1 MTFPRGDWSP
11 LKATYVTRPVRA
23 EGDNMERKLA
33 TIRQISEVRRI
44 PDADKICAYV
54 VDGWTVVD
62 SIGKYSVNDLVVFCE
77 IDSWIPHH
85 LAPFLTKDGK
95 QPKEYL
101 GIKGERLK
109 TAKLRGQLS
118 QGLLLPLDHEA
129 NNGDTI
135 LNMYWDSVNV
145 DDDSDY
151 TIPEEGYDL
160 TSLLGIVKWED
171 TRYMANMDARGSFPD
186 FIPKTDQ
193 ERVQNLDR
201 TLEKYFGQ
209 SFEVT
214 VKRDGSSLTAFV
226 NGEESG
232 VCSRN
237 VNLKETEDSA
247 FWCAVNSLSL
257 IPKIISTGRNLALQ
271 GELMSQKIQ
280 GNYEKV
286 QGIEWNC
293 FDIYDIDAQKY
304 LLPKERR
311 ELCKELDIPH
321 IAVVDEDFV
330 LCHNVD
336 QLLEMAE
343 GPGVNQGVKREGL
356 VFKHNKTDFSFKAI
370 SNSYLLKH
378 G

>member
-1 MTFPRGDWSP
+1 
-11 LKATYVTRPVRA
+11 
-23 EGDNMERKLA
+23 
-33 TIRQISEVRRI
+33 
-44 PDADKICAYV
+44 
-54 VDGWTVVD
+54 
-62 SIGKYSVNDLVVFCE
+62 
-77 IDSWIPHH
+77 
-85 LAPFLTKDGK
+85 
-95 QPKEYL
+95 
-101 GIKGERLK
+101 
-109 TAKLRGQLS
+109 
-118 QGLLLPLDHEA
+118 LLLPLVED
-129 NNGDTI
+129 N
-135 LNMYWDSVNV
+135 S
-145 DDDSDY
+145 
-151 TIPEEGYDL
+151 EEGQDF
-160 TSLLGIVKWED
+160 SECLGIIKWED

-247 FWCAVNSLSL
+247 FWTAANSLSL
-257 IPKIISTGRNLALQ
+257 IPKILSTGRNLALQ

-293 FDIYDIDAQKY
+293 FDIYDIDARKY

-311 ELCKELDIPH
+311 ELCKPQGIPH
-321 IAVVDEDFV
+321 IKIIDKEFILD
-330 LCHNVD
+330 HTVD

-343 GPGVNQGVKREGL
+343 GPGVNPGVKREGL
-356 VFKHNKTDFSFKAI
+356 VFKQNNGQFSFKAI

-378 G
+378 K

>member
-1 MTFPRGDWSP
+1 M
-11 LKATYVTRPVRA
+11 
-23 EGDNMERKLA
+23 RKMASVQRVLEKKSIVLA
-33 TIRQISEVRRI
+33 DLIE
-44 PDADKICAYV
+44 AYRVNGWWV
-54 VDGWTVVD
+54 VDKKDAYEVG
-62 SIGKYSVNDLVVFCE
+62 DLVVYCE
-77 IDSWIPHH
+77 VDSWIPHT
-85 LAPFLTKDGK
+85 LAPFLTKPGHS
-95 QPKEYL
+95 PREYL
-101 GIKGERLK
+101 GVKGERLR
-109 TAKLRGQLS
+109 TVKLKGQLS
-118 QGLLLPLDHEA
+118 QGLLLPLVED
-129 NNGDTI
+129 N
-135 LNMYWDSVNV
+135 S
-145 DDDSDY
+145 
-151 TIPEEGYDL
+151 EEGQDF
-160 TSLLGIVKWED
+160 SEILGITKWED
-171 TRYMANMDARGSFPD
+171 TRYMANMDARGNFPD

-237 VNLKETEDSA
+237 INLKETEDSA
-247 FWCAVNSLSL
+247 FWAAANSLSL
-257 IPKIISTGRNLALQ
+257 IPKILSTGRNLALQ

-293 FDIYDIDAQKY
+293 FDIYDIDSRKY

-311 ELCKELDIPH
+311 ELCKQLNIPH
-321 IAVVDEDFV
+321 IKVVEEDFV

-343 GPGVNQGVKREGL
+343 GPGVNPGVKREGL
-356 VFKHNKTDFSFKAI
+356 VFKSNESAFSFKAI
-370 SNSYLLKH
+370 SNSYLLKR

>member
-1 MTFPRGDWSP
+1 M
-11 LKATYVTRPVRA
+11 
-23 EGDNMERKLA
+23 RKMASVQRVLEKKS
-33 TIRQISEVRRI
+33 IVG
-44 PDADKICAYV
+44 ADLIEAYRVNGWWV
-54 VDGWTVVD
+54 VDKKDAHEVG
-62 SIGKYSVNDLVVFCE
+62 DLVVYCE
-77 IDSWIPHH
+77 VDSWIPHT
-85 LAPFLTKDGK
+85 LAPFLTKPGHY
-95 QPKEYL
+95 PREYL
-101 GIKGERLK
+101 GVEGERLR
-109 TAKLRGQLS
+109 TVKLKGQLS
-118 QGLLLPLDHEA
+118 QGLLLPLVED
-129 NNGDTI
+129 N
-135 LNMYWDSVNV
+135 S
-145 DDDSDY
+145 
-151 TIPEEGYDL
+151 EEGKDF
-160 TSLLGIVKWED
+160 SEILGITKWED
-171 TRYMANMDARGSFPD
+171 TRYMANMDARGNFPD

-237 VNLKETEDSA
+237 VNLKETKDSA
-247 FWCAVNSLSL
+247 FWAAANSLSL
-257 IPKIISTGRNLALQ
+257 IPKILSTGRNLALQ

-293 FDIYDIDAQKY
+293 FDIYDIDTQAY

-311 ELCKELDIPH
+311 ELCKQLRIPH
-321 IAVVDEDFV
+321 IKVVEEDFV

-343 GPGVNQGVKREGL
+343 GPGVNAGVKREGL
-356 VFKHNKTDFSFKAI
+356 VFNSNGVVFSFKAI

>member
-1 MTFPRGDWSP
+1 M
-11 LKATYVTRPVRA
+11 
-23 EGDNMERKLA
+23 RKMASVQRVLEKKS
-33 TIRQISEVRRI
+33 IVG
-44 PDADKICAYV
+44 ADLIEAYRVNGWWV
-54 VDGWTVVD
+54 VDKKDAHEVG
-62 SIGKYSVNDLVVFCE
+62 DLVVYCE
-77 IDSWIPHH
+77 VDSWIPHT
-85 LAPFLTKDGK
+85 LAPFLTKPGHY
-95 QPKEYL
+95 PREYL
-101 GIKGERLK
+101 GVEGERLR
-109 TAKLRGQLS
+109 TVKLKGQLS
-118 QGLLLPLDHEA
+118 QGLLLPLVED
-129 NNGDTI
+129 N
-135 LNMYWDSVNV
+135 SK
-145 DDDSDY
+145 
-151 TIPEEGYDL
+151 EGKDF
-160 TSLLGIVKWED
+160 SEILGITKWED
-171 TRYMANMDARGSFPD
+171 TRYMANMDARGNFPD

-247 FWCAVNSLSL
+247 FWAAANSLSL
-257 IPKIISTGRNLALQ
+257 IPKILSTGRNLALQ

-286 QGIEWNC
+286 QGIEWIC
-293 FDIYDIDAQKY
+293 FDIYDIDTQAY

-311 ELCKELDIPH
+311 ELCKQLRIPH
-321 IAVVDEDFV
+321 IKVVEEDFV

-343 GPGVNQGVKREGL
+343 GPGVNAGVKREGL
-356 VFKHNKTDFSFKAI
+356 VFKQNNGQFSFKAI

>member
-1 MTFPRGDWSP
+1 M
-11 LKATYVTRPVRA
+11 
-23 EGDNMERKLA
+23 RKLA
-33 TIRQISEVRRI
+33 SVQRVLEKKQIAG
-44 PDADKICAYV
+44 ADLVEAYRVNGWWV
-54 VDGWTVVD
+54 VDKKDAYKVG
-62 SIGKYSVNDLVVFCE
+62 DLVVYCE
-77 IDSWIPHH
+77 VDSWMPHH

-135 LNMYWDSVNV
+135 LNMYWDSVDA

-171 TRYMANMDARGSFPD
+171 TRYMANMDAQGSFPD

-237 VNLKETEDSA
+237 VNLKETEYSA
-247 FWCAVNSLSL
+247 FWAAANSLCL
-257 IPKIISTGRNLALQ
+257 IPKILSTGRNLALQ

-293 FDIYDIDAQKY
+293 FDIYDIDARKY

-311 ELCKELDIPH
+311 ELCKQLNIPH
-321 IAVVDEDFV
+321 IKVVEEDFV

-343 GPGVNQGVKREGL
+343 GPGVNPGVKREGL
-356 VFKHNKTDFSFKAI
+356 CFKHNKTDFSFKAI
-370 SNSYLLKH
+370 SNSYLLKR

>member
-1 MTFPRGDWSP
+1 M
-11 LKATYVTRPVRA
+11 
-23 EGDNMERKLA
+23 RKMASVQRVLEKKS
-33 TIRQISEVRRI
+33 IVG
-44 PDADKICAYV
+44 ADLIEAYRVNGWWV
-54 VDGWTVVD
+54 VDKKDAHEVG
-62 SIGKYSVNDLVVFCE
+62 DLVVYCE
-77 IDSWIPHH
+77 VDSWIPHT
-85 LAPFLTKDGK
+85 LAPFLTKPGHY
-95 QPKEYL
+95 PREYL
-101 GIKGERLK
+101 GVEGERLR
-109 TAKLRGQLS
+109 TVKLKGQLS
-118 QGLLLPLDHEA
+118 QGLLLPLVE
-129 NNGDTI
+129 DT
-135 LNMYWDSVNV
+135 S
-145 DDDSDY
+145 
-151 TIPEEGYDL
+151 EEGQDF
-160 TSLLGIVKWED
+160 SEILGITKWED
-171 TRYMANMDARGSFPD
+171 TRYMANMDARGKFPD

-247 FWCAVNSLSL
+247 FWAAANSLSL
-257 IPKIISTGRNLALQ
+257 IPKILSTGRNLALQ

-293 FDIYDIDAQKY
+293 FDIYDIDTQAY

-311 ELCKELDIPH
+311 ELCKQLNIPH
-321 IAVVDEDFV
+321 IKVVEEDFV

-343 GPGVNQGVKREGL
+343 GPGVNPGVKREGL
-356 VFKHNKTDFSFKAI
+356 VFKINEAAFSFKAI

>member
-1 MTFPRGDWSP
+1 M
-11 LKATYVTRPVRA
+11 
-23 EGDNMERKLA
+23 RKMA
-33 TIRQISEVRRI
+33 SVQRI
-44 PDADKICAYV
+44 LEKKSIVGADLIEAYRVNGWWV
-54 VDGWTVVD
+54 VDKKDAHEVG
-62 SIGKYSVNDLVVFCE
+62 DLVVYCE
-77 IDSWIPHH
+77 VDSWIPHT
-85 LAPFLTKDGK
+85 LAPFLTKPGHY
-95 QPKEYL
+95 PREYL
-101 GIKGERLK
+101 GVEGERLR
-109 TAKLRGQLS
+109 TVKLKGQLS
-118 QGLLLPLDHEA
+118 QGLLLPLVED
-129 NNGDTI
+129 N
-135 LNMYWDSVNV
+135 S
-145 DDDSDY
+145 
-151 TIPEEGYDL
+151 EEGQDF
-160 TSLLGIVKWED
+160 SEILGITKWED
-171 TRYMANMDARGSFPD
+171 TRYMANMDARGNFPD

-247 FWCAVNSLSL
+247 FWAAANSLSL
-257 IPKIISTGRNLALQ
+257 IPKILSTGRNLALQ

-293 FDIYDIDAQKY
+293 FDIYDIDTQEY

-311 ELCKELDIPH
+311 ELCKQLNIPH
-321 IAVVDEDFV
+321 IKVVEEDFV

-343 GPGVNQGVKREGL
+343 GPGVNAGVKREGL
-356 VFKHNKTDFSFKAI
+356 VFKQNNGQFSFKAI
-370 SNSYLLKH
+370 SNEYLFRK

>member
-1 MTFPRGDWSP
+1 M
-11 LKATYVTRPVRA
+11 
-23 EGDNMERKLA
+23 RKMASVQRVLEKKS
-33 TIRQISEVRRI
+33 IVG
-44 PDADKICAYV
+44 ADLIEAYRVNGWWV
-54 VDGWTVVD
+54 VDKKGAHEV
-62 SIGKYSVNDLVVFCE
+62 GDLVVYCE
-77 IDSWIPHH
+77 VDSWIPHT
-85 LAPFLTKDGK
+85 LAPFLTKPGHY
-95 QPKEYL
+95 PREYL
-101 GIKGERLK
+101 GVEGERLR
-109 TAKLRGQLS
+109 TVKLKGQLS
-118 QGLLLPLDHEA
+118 QGLLLPLVE
-129 NNGDTI
+129 DT
-135 LNMYWDSVNV
+135 S
-145 DDDSDY
+145 
-151 TIPEEGYDL
+151 EEGKDF
-160 TSLLGIVKWED
+160 SEILGIIKWED
-171 TRYMANMDARGSFPD
+171 TRYMANMDARGNFPD

-247 FWCAVNSLSL
+247 FWAAANSLSL
-257 IPKIISTGRNLALQ
+257 IPKILSTGRNLALQ

-293 FDIYDIDAQKY
+293 FDIYDIDAQSY

-311 ELCKELDIPH
+311 ELCNQLRIPH
-321 IAVVDEDFV
+321 IKVVEEDFV

-343 GPGVNQGVKREGL
+343 GPGVNAGVKREGL
-356 VFKHNKTDFSFKAI
+356 VFKQNNGQFSFKAI

>member
-1 MTFPRGDWSP
+1 M
-11 LKATYVTRPVRA
+11 
-23 EGDNMERKLA
+23 RKMASVQRVLEKKS
-33 TIRQISEVRRI
+33 IVG
-44 PDADKICAYV
+44 ADLIEAYRVNGWWV
-54 VDGWTVVD
+54 VDKKGAHEV
-62 SIGKYSVNDLVVFCE
+62 GDLVVYCE
-77 IDSWIPHH
+77 VDSWIPHT
-85 LAPFLTKDGK
+85 LAPFLTKPGHY
-95 QPKEYL
+95 PREYL
-101 GIKGERLK
+101 GVEGERLR
-109 TAKLRGQLS
+109 TVKLKGQLS
-118 QGLLLPLDHEA
+118 QGLLLPLVED
-129 NNGDTI
+129 N
-135 LNMYWDSVNV
+135 S
-145 DDDSDY
+145 
-151 TIPEEGYDL
+151 EEGKDF
-160 TSLLGIVKWED
+160 SEILGITKWED
-171 TRYMANMDARGSFPD
+171 TRYMANMDARGNFPD

-237 VNLKETEDSA
+237 MNLKETEDSA
-247 FWCAVNSLSL
+247 FWAAANSLSL
-257 IPKIISTGRNLALQ
+257 IPKILSTGRNLALQ

-293 FDIYDIDAQKY
+293 FDIYDIDTQAY

-311 ELCKELDIPH
+311 ELCKQLRIPH
-321 IAVVDEDFV
+321 IKVVEEDFV

-343 GPGVNQGVKREGL
+343 GPGVNPGVKQEGIVL
-356 VFKHNKTDFSFKAI
+356 KNNGVVFSFKVI

>member
-1 MTFPRGDWSP
+1 M
-11 LKATYVTRPVRA
+11 
-23 EGDNMERKLA
+23 RKLA
-33 TIRQISEVRRI
+33 SVQRVLEKKQIAGACLIE
-44 PDADKICAYV
+44 AYRVNGWWV
-54 VDGWTVVD
+54 VDKKDAYEVG
-62 SIGKYSVNDLVVFCE
+62 DLVVYCE
-77 IDSWIPHH
+77 VDSWIPHT
-85 LAPFLTKDGK
+85 LAPFLTKPGHY
-95 QPKEYL
+95 PREYL
-101 GIKGERLK
+101 GVKGERLR
-109 TAKLRGQLS
+109 TVKLKGQIS
-118 QGLLLPLDHEA
+118 QGLLLPLVED
-129 NNGDTI
+129 N
-135 LNMYWDSVNV
+135 S
-145 DDDSDY
+145 
-151 TIPEEGYDL
+151 EEGQDF
-160 TSLLGIVKWED
+160 SEILGIIKWED

-247 FWCAVNSLSL
+247 FWAAANSLSL
-257 IPKIISTGRNLALQ
+257 IPKILSTGRNLALQ

-293 FDIYDIDAQKY
+293 FDIYDIDARKY

-311 ELCKELDIPH
+311 ELCKQLNIPH
-321 IAVVDEDFV
+321 IKVVEEDFV

-343 GPGVNQGVKREGL
+343 GPGVNPGVKREGVVL
-356 VFKHNKTDFSFKAI
+356 KHNKTDFSFKAI
-370 SNSYLLKH
+370 SNSYLLKR

>member
-1 MTFPRGDWSP
+1 M
-11 LKATYVTRPVRA
+11 
-23 EGDNMERKLA
+23 RKMASVQRVLEKKP
-33 TIRQISEVRRI
+33 IIG
-44 PDADKICAYV
+44 ADLIEAYRVNGWWV
-54 VDGWTVVD
+54 VDKKGAHEV
-62 SIGKYSVNDLVVFCE
+62 GDLVVYCE
-77 IDSWIPHH
+77 VDSWVPHT
-85 LAPFLTKDGK
+85 LAPFLTKPGHY
-95 QPKEYL
+95 PREYL
-101 GIKGERLK
+101 GVEGERLR
-109 TAKLRGQLS
+109 TVKLKGQLS
-118 QGLLLPLDHEA
+118 QGLLLPLVE
-129 NNGDTI
+129 DT
-135 LNMYWDSVNV
+135 S
-145 DDDSDY
+145 
-151 TIPEEGYDL
+151 EEGQDF
-160 TSLLGIVKWED
+160 SEILGITKWED
-171 TRYMANMDARGSFPD
+171 TRYMANMDARGNFPD

-237 VNLKETEDSA
+237 MNLKETEDSA
-247 FWCAVNSLSL
+247 FWAAANSLSL
-257 IPKIISTGRNLALQ
+257 IPKILSTGRNLALQ

-293 FDIYDIDAQKY
+293 FDIYDIDTQEY

-311 ELCKELDIPH
+311 ELCKQLRIPH
-321 IAVVDEDFV
+321 IKVVEEDFV

-343 GPGVNQGVKREGL
+343 GPGVNPGVKREGL
-356 VFKHNKTDFSFKAI
+356 IFKQNNGQFSFKAI
-370 SNSYLLKH
+370 SNEYLFRK

>member
-1 MTFPRGDWSP
+1 M
-11 LKATYVTRPVRA
+11 
-23 EGDNMERKLA
+23 RKLA
-33 TIRQISEVRRI
+33 SVQRVLEKKSIVL
-44 PDADKICAYV
+44 ADLIEAYRVNGWWV
-54 VDGWTVVD
+54 VDKKDAYEVG
-62 SIGKYSVNDLVVFCE
+62 DLVVYCE
-77 IDSWIPHH
+77 VDSWIPHT
-85 LAPFLTKDGK
+85 LAPFLTKPGHS
-95 QPKEYL
+95 PREYL
-101 GIKGERLK
+101 GVKGERLR
-109 TAKLRGQLS
+109 TVKLKGQLS
-118 QGLLLPLDHEA
+118 QGLLLPLVED
-129 NNGDTI
+129 N
-135 LNMYWDSVNV
+135 S
-145 DDDSDY
+145 
-151 TIPEEGYDL
+151 EEGQDF
-160 TSLLGIVKWED
+160 SEILGIIKWED
-171 TRYMANMDARGSFPD
+171 TRYMANMDARGNFPD

-237 VNLKETEDSA
+237 INLKETEDSA
-247 FWCAVNSLSL
+247 FWAAANSLSL
-257 IPKIISTGRNLALQ
+257 IPKILSTGRNLALQ

-293 FDIYDIDAQKY
+293 FDIYDIDARKY

-311 ELCKELDIPH
+311 ELCKQLNIPH
-321 IAVVDEDFV
+321 IKVVEEDFV

-343 GPGVNQGVKREGL
+343 GPGVNPGVKREGL
-356 VFKHNKTDFSFKAI
+356 VFKSNEAAFSFKAI

>member
-1 MTFPRGDWSP
+1 M
-11 LKATYVTRPVRA
+11 
-23 EGDNMERKLA
+23 RKLA
-33 TIRQISEVRRI
+33 SVQRVLEKKSIVG
-44 PDADKICAYV
+44 ADLIEAYRVNGWWV
-54 VDGWTVVD
+54 VDKKDAHEVG
-62 SIGKYSVNDLVVFCE
+62 DLVVYCE
-77 IDSWIPHH
+77 VDSWIPHT
-85 LAPFLTKDGK
+85 LAPFLTKPGHY
-95 QPKEYL
+95 PREYL
-101 GIKGERLK
+101 GVEGERLR
-109 TAKLRGQLS
+109 TVKLKGQLS
-118 QGLLLPLDHEA
+118 QGLLLPLVED
-129 NNGDTI
+129 N
-135 LNMYWDSVNV
+135 S
-145 DDDSDY
+145 
-151 TIPEEGYDL
+151 EEGQDF
-160 TSLLGIVKWED
+160 SEILGIIKWED
-171 TRYMANMDARGSFPD
+171 TRYMANMDARGNFPD

-247 FWCAVNSLSL
+247 FWAAANSLSL
-257 IPKIISTGRNLALQ
+257 IPKILSTGRNLALQ

-293 FDIYDIDAQKY
+293 FDIYDIDTQEY

-311 ELCKELDIPH
+311 ELCKQLRIPH
-321 IAVVDEDFV
+321 IKVVEEDFV

-343 GPGVNQGVKREGL
+343 GPGVNPGVKREGI
-356 VFKHNKTDFSFKAI
+356 VFKSNEAVFSFKAI

>member
-1 MTFPRGDWSP
+1 M
-11 LKATYVTRPVRA
+11 
-23 EGDNMERKLA
+23 RKMASVQRVLEKKP
-33 TIRQISEVRRI
+33 IVG
-44 PDADKICAYV
+44 ADLIEAYRVNGWWV
-54 VDGWTVVD
+54 VDKKDAYEVG
-62 SIGKYSVNDLVVFCE
+62 DLVVYCE
-77 IDSWIPHH
+77 VDSWIPHA
-85 LAPFLTKDGK
+85 LAPFLTKPGHS
-95 QPKEYL
+95 PREYL
-101 GIKGERLK
+101 GVKGERLR
-109 TAKLRGQLS
+109 TVKLKGQLS
-118 QGLLLPLDHEA
+118 QGLLLPLVED
-129 NNGDTI
+129 N
-135 LNMYWDSVNV
+135 S
-145 DDDSDY
+145 
-151 TIPEEGYDL
+151 EEGQDF
-160 TSLLGIVKWED
+160 SEILGITKWED
-171 TRYMANMDARGSFPD
+171 TRYMANMDARGNFPD

-247 FWCAVNSLSL
+247 FWAAANSLSL
-257 IPKIISTGRNLALQ
+257 IPKILSTGRNLALQ

-286 QGIEWNC
+286 QSIEWNC
-293 FDIYDIDAQKY
+293 FDIYDIDTQEY

-311 ELCKELDIPH
+311 ELCKQLRIPH
-321 IAVVDEDFV
+321 IKVVEEDFV

-343 GPGVNQGVKREGL
+343 GPGVNAGVKREGL
-356 VFKHNKTDFSFKAI
+356 VFKSNESAFSFKAI
-370 SNSYLLKH
+370 SNSYLLKRR
-378 G
+378 

>member
-1 MTFPRGDWSP
+1 M
-11 LKATYVTRPVRA
+11 
-23 EGDNMERKLA
+23 RKLA
-33 TIRQISEVRRI
+33 SVQRVLEKKPIVGADLIEAYRVNGWWV
-44 PDADKICAYV
+44 ADKKDAYKV
-54 VDGWTVVD
+54 G
-62 SIGKYSVNDLVVFCE
+62 DLVVYCE
-77 IDSWIPHH
+77 VDSWIPHT
-85 LAPFLTKDGK
+85 LAPFLTKPGHS
-95 QPKEYL
+95 PREYL
-101 GIKGERLK
+101 GVEGERLR
-109 TAKLRGQLS
+109 TVKLKGQLS
-118 QGLLLPLDHEA
+118 QGLLLPLVED
-129 NNGDTI
+129 N
-135 LNMYWDSVNV
+135 S
-145 DDDSDY
+145 
-151 TIPEEGYDL
+151 EEGQDF
-160 TSLLGIVKWED
+160 SEILGITKWED
-171 TRYMANMDARGSFPD
+171 TRYMANMDARGNFPD

-193 ERVQNLDR
+193 ERVQNFNR

-247 FWCAVNSLSL
+247 FWAAANSLSL
-257 IPKIISTGRNLALQ
+257 IPKILSTGRNLALQ

-293 FDIYDIDAQKY
+293 FDIYDIDARKY

-311 ELCKELDIPH
+311 ELCKQLNIPH
-321 IAVVDEDFV
+321 IKVVEEDFV

-370 SNSYLLKH
+370 SNSYLLKR

>member
-1 MTFPRGDWSP
+1 M
-11 LKATYVTRPVRA
+11 
-23 EGDNMERKLA
+23 RKMASVQRVLEKKS
-33 TIRQISEVRRI
+33 IVG
-44 PDADKICAYV
+44 ADLIEAYRVNGWWV
-54 VDGWTVVD
+54 VDKKGAYEV
-62 SIGKYSVNDLVVFCE
+62 GDLVVYCE
-77 IDSWIPHH
+77 VDSWIPHI
-85 LAPFLTKDGK
+85 LAPFLTKPGHY
-95 QPKEYL
+95 PREYL
-101 GIKGERLK
+101 GVEGERLR
-109 TAKLRGQLS
+109 TVKLKGQLS
-118 QGLLLPLDHEA
+118 QGLLLPLVED
-129 NNGDTI
+129 N
-135 LNMYWDSVNV
+135 S
-145 DDDSDY
+145 
-151 TIPEEGYDL
+151 EEGQDF
-160 TSLLGIVKWED
+160 SEILGITKWED
-171 TRYMANMDARGSFPD
+171 TRYMANMDARGNFPD

-247 FWCAVNSLSL
+247 FWAAANSLSL
-257 IPKIISTGRNLALQ
+257 IHKILSTGRNLALQ

-293 FDIYDIDAQKY
+293 FDIYDIDTQEY

-311 ELCKELDIPH
+311 ELCKQLRIPH
-321 IAVVDEDFV
+321 IKVVEEDFV

-343 GPGVNQGVKREGL
+343 GPGVNPGVKREGL
-356 VFKHNKTDFSFKAI
+356 VFKQNNGQFSFKAI

>member
-1 MTFPRGDWSP
+1 M
-11 LKATYVTRPVRA
+11 
-23 EGDNMERKLA
+23 RKMVSVQRVLEKKS
-33 TIRQISEVRRI
+33 IVG
-44 PDADKICAYV
+44 ADLIEAYRVNGWWV
-54 VDGWTVVD
+54 VDKKGAHEV
-62 SIGKYSVNDLVVFCE
+62 GDLVVYCE
-77 IDSWIPHH
+77 VDSWIPHT
-85 LAPFLTKDGK
+85 LAPFLTKPGHY
-95 QPKEYL
+95 PREYL
-101 GIKGERLK
+101 GVEGERLR
-109 TAKLRGQLS
+109 TVKLKGQLS
-118 QGLLLPLDHEA
+118 QGLLLPLVE
-129 NNGDTI
+129 DT
-135 LNMYWDSVNV
+135 S
-145 DDDSDY
+145 
-151 TIPEEGYDL
+151 EEGQDF
-160 TSLLGIVKWED
+160 SEILGITKWED
-171 TRYMANMDARGSFPD
+171 TRYMANMDARGNFPD

-247 FWCAVNSLSL
+247 FWAAANSLSL
-257 IPKIISTGRNLALQ
+257 IPKILSTGRNLALQ

-293 FDIYDIDAQKY
+293 FDIYDIDTQEY

-311 ELCKELDIPH
+311 ELCKQLRIPH
-321 IAVVDEDFV
+321 IKVVEEDFV

-343 GPGVNQGVKREGL
+343 GPGVNAGVKREGL
-356 VFKHNKTDFSFKAI
+356 VFKQNNGQFSFKAI

>member
-1 MTFPRGDWSP
+1 M
-11 LKATYVTRPVRA
+11 
-23 EGDNMERKLA
+23 RKLA
-33 TIRQISEVRRI
+33 SVQRVLEKKSIVG
-44 PDADKICAYV
+44 ADLIEAYRVNGWWV
-54 VDGWTVVD
+54 VDKKDAHEVG
-62 SIGKYSVNDLVVFCE
+62 DLVVYCE
-77 IDSWIPHH
+77 VDSWIPHT
-85 LAPFLTKDGK
+85 LAPFLTKPGHY
-95 QPKEYL
+95 PREYL
-101 GIKGERLK
+101 GVEGERLR
-109 TAKLRGQLS
+109 TVKLKGQLS
-118 QGLLLPLDHEA
+118 QGLLLPLVED
-129 NNGDTI
+129 N
-135 LNMYWDSVNV
+135 S
-145 DDDSDY
+145 
-151 TIPEEGYDL
+151 EEGQDF
-160 TSLLGIVKWED
+160 SEILGITKWED
-171 TRYMANMDARGSFPD
+171 TRYMANMDARGNFPD

-247 FWCAVNSLSL
+247 FWAAANSLSL
-257 IPKIISTGRNLALQ
+257 IPKILSTGRNLALQ

-293 FDIYDIDAQKY
+293 FDIYDIDTQAY

-311 ELCKELDIPH
+311 ELCKQLRIPH
-321 IAVVDEDFV
+321 IKVVEEDFV

-336 QLLEMAE
+336 QLLEVAE
-343 GPGVNQGVKREGL
+343 GPGVNPGVKREGL
-356 VFKHNKTDFSFKAI
+356 VFKQNNGQFSFKAI
-370 SNSYLLKH
+370 SNEYLFRK

>member
-1 MTFPRGDWSP
+1 M
-11 LKATYVTRPVRA
+11 
-23 EGDNMERKLA
+23 RKMASVQRVLEKKP
-33 TIRQISEVRRI
+33 IVG
-44 PDADKICAYV
+44 ADLVEAYRVNGWWV
-54 VDGWTVVD
+54 VDKKDAHEVG
-62 SIGKYSVNDLVVFCE
+62 DLVVYCE
-77 IDSWIPHH
+77 VDSWIPHT
-85 LAPFLTKDGK
+85 LAPFLTKPGHS
-95 QPKEYL
+95 PREYL
-101 GIKGERLK
+101 GVEGERLR
-109 TAKLRGQLS
+109 TVKLKGQLS
-118 QGLLLPLDHEA
+118 QGLLLPLVED
-129 NNGDTI
+129 N
-135 LNMYWDSVNV
+135 S
-145 DDDSDY
+145 
-151 TIPEEGYDL
+151 EEGQDF
-160 TSLLGIVKWED
+160 SEILGITKWED
-171 TRYMANMDARGSFPD
+171 TRYMANRDARGNFPD

-247 FWCAVNSLSL
+247 FWAAANSLSL
-257 IPKIISTGRNLALQ
+257 IPKILSTGRNLALQ

-293 FDIYDIDAQKY
+293 FDIYDIDTQEY

-311 ELCKELDIPH
+311 ELCKQLRIPH
-321 IAVVDEDFV
+321 IKVVEEDFV

-343 GPGVNQGVKREGL
+343 GPGVNPGVKREGL
-356 VFKHNKTDFSFKAI
+356 VFKSNESAFSFKAI
-370 SNSYLLKH
+370 SNSYLLKR

>member
-1 MTFPRGDWSP
+1 M
-11 LKATYVTRPVRA
+11 
-23 EGDNMERKLA
+23 RKMASVQRVLEKKS
-33 TIRQISEVRRI
+33 IVG
-44 PDADKICAYV
+44 ADLIEAYRVNGWWV
-54 VDGWTVVD
+54 VDKKDAHEVG
-62 SIGKYSVNDLVVFCE
+62 DLVVYCE
-77 IDSWIPHH
+77 VDSWIPHT
-85 LAPFLTKDGK
+85 LAPFLTKPGHY
-95 QPKEYL
+95 PREYL
-101 GIKGERLK
+101 GVEGERLR
-109 TAKLRGQLS
+109 TVKLKGQLS
-118 QGLLLPLDHEA
+118 QGLLLPLVED
-129 NNGDTI
+129 N
-135 LNMYWDSVNV
+135 S
-145 DDDSDY
+145 
-151 TIPEEGYDL
+151 EEGQDF
-160 TSLLGIVKWED
+160 SEILGITKWED
-171 TRYMANMDARGSFPD
+171 TRYMANMDARGNFPD

-247 FWCAVNSLSL
+247 FWAAANSLSL
-257 IPKIISTGRNLALQ
+257 IPKILSTGRNLALQ

-293 FDIYDIDAQKY
+293 FDIYDIDTQEY

-311 ELCKELDIPH
+311 ELCKQLRIPH
-321 IAVVDEDFV
+321 IKVVEEDFV

-343 GPGVNQGVKREGL
+343 GPGVNAGVKREGIVL
-356 VFKHNKTDFSFKAI
+356 KSNEEVFSFKAI

>member
-1 MTFPRGDWSP
+1 M
-11 LKATYVTRPVRA
+11 
-23 EGDNMERKLA
+23 RKLA
-33 TIRQISEVRRI
+33 SVQRVLEKKSIVG
-44 PDADKICAYV
+44 ADLIEAYRVNGWWV
-54 VDGWTVVD
+54 VDKKDAYEVG
-62 SIGKYSVNDLVVFCE
+62 DLVVYCE
-77 IDSWIPHH
+77 VDSWIPHT
-85 LAPFLTKDGK
+85 LAPFLTKPGHS
-95 QPKEYL
+95 PREYL
-101 GIKGERLK
+101 GVEGERLR
-109 TAKLRGQLS
+109 TVKLKGQLS
-118 QGLLLPLDHEA
+118 QGLLLPLVED
-129 NNGDTI
+129 N
-135 LNMYWDSVNV
+135 S
-145 DDDSDY
+145 
-151 TIPEEGYDL
+151 EEGQDF
-160 TSLLGIVKWED
+160 SEILGITKWED
-171 TRYMANMDARGSFPD
+171 TRYMANRDARGNFPD

-247 FWCAVNSLSL
+247 FWAAANSLSL
-257 IPKIISTGRNLALQ
+257 IPKILSTGRNLALQ

-293 FDIYDIDAQKY
+293 FDIYDIDTQEY

-311 ELCKELDIPH
+311 ELCKQLRIPH
-321 IAVVDEDFV
+321 IKVVEEDFV

-343 GPGVNQGVKREGL
+343 GPGVNPGVKREGL
-356 VFKHNKTDFSFKAI
+356 VFKSNESAFSFKAI
-370 SNSYLLKH
+370 SNSYLLKR

>member
-1 MTFPRGDWSP
+1 M
-11 LKATYVTRPVRA
+11 
-23 EGDNMERKLA
+23 RKMASVQRVLEKKP
-33 TIRQISEVRRI
+33 IVG
-44 PDADKICAYV
+44 ADLIEAYRVNGWWV
-54 VDGWTVVD
+54 VDKKDAYEVG
-62 SIGKYSVNDLVVFCE
+62 DLVVYCE
-77 IDSWIPHH
+77 VDSWIPHT
-85 LAPFLTKDGK
+85 LAPFLTKPGHS
-95 QPKEYL
+95 PREYL
-101 GIKGERLK
+101 GVKGERLRTVK
-109 TAKLRGQLS
+109 MKGQLS
-118 QGLLLPLDHEA
+118 QGLLLPLVEY
-129 NNGDTI
+129 N
-135 LNMYWDSVNV
+135 S
-145 DDDSDY
+145 
-151 TIPEEGYDL
+151 EEGQDF
-160 TSLLGIVKWED
+160 SEILGITKWED
-171 TRYMANMDARGSFPD
+171 TRYMANRDARGNFPD

-247 FWCAVNSLSL
+247 FWAAANSLSL
-257 IPKIISTGRNLALQ
+257 IPKILSTGRNLALQ

-293 FDIYDIDAQKY
+293 FDIYDIDTQEY

-311 ELCKELDIPH
+311 ELCKQLRIPH
-321 IAVVDEDFV
+321 IKVVEEDFV

-343 GPGVNQGVKREGL
+343 GPGVNPGVKREGL
-356 VFKHNKTDFSFKAI
+356 VFKSNESAFSFKAI
-370 SNSYLLKH
+370 SNSYLLKR

>member
-1 MTFPRGDWSP
+1 M
-11 LKATYVTRPVRA
+11 
-23 EGDNMERKLA
+23 RKMASVQRVLEKKS
-33 TIRQISEVRRI
+33 IVG
-44 PDADKICAYV
+44 ADLIEAYRVNGWWV
-54 VDGWTVVD
+54 VDKKGAYEV
-62 SIGKYSVNDLVVFCE
+62 GDLVVYCE
-77 IDSWIPHH
+77 VDSWIPHT
-85 LAPFLTKDGK
+85 LAPFLTKPGHY
-95 QPKEYL
+95 PREYL
-101 GIKGERLK
+101 GVEGERLR
-109 TAKLRGQLS
+109 TVKLKGQLS
-118 QGLLLPLDHEA
+118 QGLLLPLVED
-129 NNGDTI
+129 N
-135 LNMYWDSVNV
+135 S
-145 DDDSDY
+145 
-151 TIPEEGYDL
+151 EEGQDF
-160 TSLLGIVKWED
+160 SEILGITKWED
-171 TRYMANMDARGSFPD
+171 TRYMANMDARGNFPD

-247 FWCAVNSLSL
+247 FWAAANSLSL
-257 IPKIISTGRNLALQ
+257 IPKILSTGRNLALQ

-293 FDIYDIDAQKY
+293 FDIYDIDTQEY

-311 ELCKELDIPH
+311 ELCKQLRIPH
-321 IAVVDEDFV
+321 IKVVEEDFV

-343 GPGVNQGVKREGL
+343 GPGVNAEVKREGL
-356 VFKHNKTDFSFKAI
+356 VFKQNNGQFSFKAI
-370 SNSYLLKH
+370 SNEYLFRK

>member
-1 MTFPRGDWSP
+1 M
-11 LKATYVTRPVRA
+11 
-23 EGDNMERKLA
+23 RKLA
-33 TIRQISEVRRI
+33 SVQRVLEKKSIVG
-44 PDADKICAYV
+44 ADLIEAYRVNGWWV
-54 VDGWTVVD
+54 VDKKDAHEVG
-62 SIGKYSVNDLVVFCE
+62 DLVVYCE
-77 IDSWIPHH
+77 VDSWIPHT
-85 LAPFLTKDGK
+85 LAPFLTKPGHY
-95 QPKEYL
+95 PREYL
-101 GIKGERLK
+101 GVEGERLR
-109 TAKLRGQLS
+109 TVKLKGQLS
-118 QGLLLPLDHEA
+118 QGLLLPLVED
-129 NNGDTI
+129 N
-135 LNMYWDSVNV
+135 S
-145 DDDSDY
+145 
-151 TIPEEGYDL
+151 EEGKDF
-160 TSLLGIVKWED
+160 SEILGITKWED
-171 TRYMANMDARGSFPD
+171 TRYMANMDARGNFPD

-247 FWCAVNSLSL
+247 FWAAANSLSL
-257 IPKIISTGRNLALQ
+257 IPKILSTGRNLALQ

-293 FDIYDIDAQKY
+293 FDIYDIDTQAY

-311 ELCKELDIPH
+311 ELCKQLRIPH
-321 IAVVDEDFV
+321 IKVVEEDFV

-343 GPGVNQGVKREGL
+343 GPGVNAGVKREGL
-356 VFKHNKTDFSFKAI
+356 VFKQNNGQFSFKAI

>member
-1 MTFPRGDWSP
+1 M
-11 LKATYVTRPVRA
+11 
-23 EGDNMERKLA
+23 RKMASVQRVLEKKSIA
-33 TIRQISEVRRI
+33 G
-44 PDADKICAYV
+44 ADLIEAYRVNGWWV
-54 VDGWTVVD
+54 VDKKDAHEVG
-62 SIGKYSVNDLVVFCE
+62 DLVVYCE
-77 IDSWIPHH
+77 VDSWIPHT
-85 LAPFLTKDGK
+85 LAPFLTKPGHY
-95 QPKEYL
+95 PREYL
-101 GIKGERLK
+101 GVEGERLR
-109 TAKLRGQLS
+109 TVKLKGQLS
-118 QGLLLPLDHEA
+118 QGLLLPLVED
-129 NNGDTI
+129 N
-135 LNMYWDSVNV
+135 S
-145 DDDSDY
+145 
-151 TIPEEGYDL
+151 EEGKDF
-160 TSLLGIVKWED
+160 SEILGITKWED
-171 TRYMANMDARGSFPD
+171 TRYMANMDARGNFPD

-247 FWCAVNSLSL
+247 FWAAANSLSL
-257 IPKIISTGRNLALQ
+257 IPKILSTGRNLALQ

-293 FDIYDIDAQKY
+293 FDIYDIDTQAY

-311 ELCKELDIPH
+311 ELCKQLRIPH
-321 IAVVDEDFV
+321 IKVVEEDFV

-343 GPGVNQGVKREGL
+343 GPGVNAGVKREGL
-356 VFKHNKTDFSFKAI
+356 VFKQNNGQFSFKAI
-370 SNSYLLKH
+370 SNEYLFRK

>member
-1 MTFPRGDWSP
+1 M
-11 LKATYVTRPVRA
+11 
-23 EGDNMERKLA
+23 RKMASVQRVLEKKP
-33 TIRQISEVRRI
+33 IVG
-44 PDADKICAYV
+44 ADLIEAYRVNGWWV
-54 VDGWTVVD
+54 VDKKDAYEVG
-62 SIGKYSVNDLVVFCE
+62 DLVVYCE
-77 IDSWIPHH
+77 VDSWIPHA
-85 LAPFLTKDGK
+85 LAPFLTKPGHS
-95 QPKEYL
+95 PREYL
-101 GIKGERLK
+101 GVKGERLR
-109 TAKLRGQLS
+109 TVKLKGQLS
-118 QGLLLPLDHEA
+118 QGLLLPLVED
-129 NNGDTI
+129 N
-135 LNMYWDSVNV
+135 S
-145 DDDSDY
+145 
-151 TIPEEGYDL
+151 EEGQDF
-160 TSLLGIVKWED
+160 SEILGITKWED
-171 TRYMANMDARGSFPD
+171 TRYMANMDARGNFPD

-247 FWCAVNSLSL
+247 FWAAANSLSL
-257 IPKIISTGRNLALQ
+257 IPKILSTGRNLALQ

-286 QGIEWNC
+286 QSIEWNC
-293 FDIYDIDAQKY
+293 FDIYDIDTQEY

-311 ELCKELDIPH
+311 ELCKQLRIPH
-321 IAVVDEDFV
+321 IKVVEEDFV

-343 GPGVNQGVKREGL
+343 GPGVNAGVKREGL
-356 VFKHNKTDFSFKAI
+356 VFKSNEATFSFKAI

>member
-1 MTFPRGDWSP
+1 M
-11 LKATYVTRPVRA
+11 
-23 EGDNMERKLA
+23 RKMASVQRVLEKKS
-33 TIRQISEVRRI
+33 IVG
-44 PDADKICAYV
+44 ADLLEAYRVNGWWV
-54 VDGWTVVD
+54 VDKKGAYEV
-62 SIGKYSVNDLVVFCE
+62 GDLVVYCE
-77 IDSWIPHH
+77 VDSWIPHT
-85 LAPFLTKDGK
+85 LAPFLTKPGHY
-95 QPKEYL
+95 PREYL
-101 GIKGERLK
+101 GVEGERLR
-109 TAKLRGQLS
+109 TVKLKGQLS
-118 QGLLLPLDHEA
+118 QGLLLPLVED
-129 NNGDTI
+129 N
-135 LNMYWDSVNV
+135 S
-145 DDDSDY
+145 
-151 TIPEEGYDL
+151 EEGQDF
-160 TSLLGIVKWED
+160 SEILGITKWED
-171 TRYMANMDARGSFPD
+171 TRYMANMDARGNFPD

-247 FWCAVNSLSL
+247 FWAAANSLSL
-257 IPKIISTGRNLALQ
+257 IPKILSTGRNLALQ

-293 FDIYDIDAQKY
+293 FDIYDIDTQAY

-311 ELCKELDIPH
+311 ELCKQLRIPH
-321 IAVVDEDFV
+321 IKVVEEDFV

-343 GPGVNQGVKREGL
+343 GPGVNPGVKREGL
-356 VFKHNKTDFSFKAI
+356 VFKSNEATFSFKAI
-370 SNSYLLKH
+370 SNSYLLKR

>member
-1 MTFPRGDWSP
+1 M
-11 LKATYVTRPVRA
+11 
-23 EGDNMERKLA
+23 RKMASVQRVLEKKP
-33 TIRQISEVRRI
+33 IVG
-44 PDADKICAYV
+44 ADLVEAYRVNGWWV
-54 VDGWTVVD
+54 VDKKDAYEVG
-62 SIGKYSVNDLVVFCE
+62 DLVVYCE
-77 IDSWIPHH
+77 VDSWIPHT
-85 LAPFLTKDGK
+85 LAPFLTKPGHS
-95 QPKEYL
+95 PREYL
-101 GIKGERLK
+101 GVEGERLR
-109 TAKLRGQLS
+109 TVKLKGQLS
-118 QGLLLPLDHEA
+118 QGLLLPLVED
-129 NNGDTI
+129 N
-135 LNMYWDSVNV
+135 S
-145 DDDSDY
+145 
-151 TIPEEGYDL
+151 EEGQDF
-160 TSLLGIVKWED
+160 SEILGITKWED
-171 TRYMANMDARGSFPD
+171 TRYMANRDARGNFPD

-247 FWCAVNSLSL
+247 FWAAANSLSL
-257 IPKIISTGRNLALQ
+257 IPKILSTGRNLALQ

-293 FDIYDIDAQKY
+293 FDIYDIDTQEY

-311 ELCKELDIPH
+311 ELCKQLRIPH
-321 IAVVDEDFV
+321 IKVVEEDFV

-343 GPGVNQGVKREGL
+343 GPGVNPGVKREGL
-356 VFKHNKTDFSFKAI
+356 VFKSNESAFSFKAI
-370 SNSYLLKH
+370 SNSYLLKR

>member
-1 MTFPRGDWSP
+1 M
-11 LKATYVTRPVRA
+11 
-23 EGDNMERKLA
+23 RKMASVQRVLEKKS
-33 TIRQISEVRRI
+33 IVG
-44 PDADKICAYV
+44 ADLIEAYRVNGWWV
-54 VDGWTVVD
+54 VDKKGAYEV
-62 SIGKYSVNDLVVFCE
+62 GDLVVYCE
-77 IDSWIPHH
+77 VDSWIPHT
-85 LAPFLTKDGK
+85 LAPFLTKPGHY
-95 QPKEYL
+95 PREYL
-101 GIKGERLK
+101 GVEGERLR
-109 TAKLRGQLS
+109 TVKLKGQLS
-118 QGLLLPLDHEA
+118 QGLLLPLVED
-129 NNGDTI
+129 N
-135 LNMYWDSVNV
+135 S
-145 DDDSDY
+145 
-151 TIPEEGYDL
+151 EEGQDF
-160 TSLLGIVKWED
+160 SEILGITKWED
-171 TRYMANMDARGSFPD
+171 TRYMANMDARGNFPD

-247 FWCAVNSLSL
+247 FWAAANSLSL
-257 IPKIISTGRNLALQ
+257 IPKILSTGRNLALQ

-293 FDIYDIDAQKY
+293 FDIYDIDTQAY

-311 ELCKELDIPH
+311 ELCKQLSIPH
-321 IAVVDEDFV
+321 IKVVEEDFV

-343 GPGVNQGVKREGL
+343 GPGVNPGVKREWL
-356 VFKHNKTDFSFKAI
+356 VFKSNEATFSFKAI

>member
-1 MTFPRGDWSP
+1 M
-11 LKATYVTRPVRA
+11 
-23 EGDNMERKLA
+23 RKMASVQRVLEKKS
-33 TIRQISEVRRI
+33 IVG
-44 PDADKICAYV
+44 ADLIEAYRVNGWWV
-54 VDGWTVVD
+54 VDKKGAHEV
-62 SIGKYSVNDLVVFCE
+62 GDLVVYCE
-77 IDSWIPHH
+77 VDSWIPHT
-85 LAPFLTKDGK
+85 LAPFLTKPGHY
-95 QPKEYL
+95 PREYL
-101 GIKGERLK
+101 GVEGERLR
-109 TAKLRGQLS
+109 TVKLKGQLS
-118 QGLLLPLDHEA
+118 QGLLLPLVE
-129 NNGDTI
+129 DT
-135 LNMYWDSVNV
+135 S
-145 DDDSDY
+145 
-151 TIPEEGYDL
+151 EEGQDF
-160 TSLLGIVKWED
+160 SEILGITKWED
-171 TRYMANMDARGSFPD
+171 TRYMANMDARGNFPD

-247 FWCAVNSLSL
+247 FWAAANSLSL
-257 IPKIISTGRNLALQ
+257 IPKILSTGRNLALQ

-293 FDIYDIDAQKY
+293 FDIYDIDTQEY

-311 ELCKELDIPH
+311 ELCKQLNIPH
-321 IAVVDEDFV
+321 IKVVEEDFV

-343 GPGVNQGVKREGL
+343 GPGVNPGVKREGL
-356 VFKHNKTDFSFKAI
+356 VFKSNEATFSFKAI
-370 SNSYLLKH
+370 SNSYLLKR